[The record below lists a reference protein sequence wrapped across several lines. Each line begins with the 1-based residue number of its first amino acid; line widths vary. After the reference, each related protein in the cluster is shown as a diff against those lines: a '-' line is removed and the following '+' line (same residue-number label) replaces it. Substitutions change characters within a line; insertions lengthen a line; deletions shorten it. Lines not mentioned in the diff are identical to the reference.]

1 MTCRPRSTSSG
12 NTSTLLFKD
21 MISIRPGI
29 IGGRKAKCEINAAK
43 RASAS
48 ESESIKFATDK

>member
-1 MTCRPRSTSSG
+1 
-12 NTSTLLFKD
+12 

-48 ESESIKFATDK
+48 ESESIKFATVQKSKPLIINLFKKPW

>member
-1 MTCRPRSTSSG
+1 MT
-12 NTSTLLFKD
+12 
-21 MISIRPGI
+21 SIRPGI